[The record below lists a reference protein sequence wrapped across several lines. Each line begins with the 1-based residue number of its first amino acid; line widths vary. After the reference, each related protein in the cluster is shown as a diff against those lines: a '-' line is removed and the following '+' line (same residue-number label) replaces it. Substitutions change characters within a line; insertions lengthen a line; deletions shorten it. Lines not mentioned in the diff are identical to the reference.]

1 MRFQAFCSLFSQLY
15 VILFVSWEKENYMQM
30 NNLSTKQK
38 LKRLGSMFL
47 AAFKGFSDDKGFK
60 LSASLAYY
68 TIFSLAPLLMLLIS
82 VASIFFGQDAIQG
95 RVFTEIRGLIGD
107 NAAAQVQTMIK
118 NVELSGK
125 TNLAFIIGV
134 GVLLVGATRVFI
146 EIQDSINLIWRV
158 KAKPKRGWVKMIKD
172 RLLSSSLIISLGF
185 LLIVSFIVNGMI
197 LALEDILKQILPD
210 ITVVLIN
217 ILNVVISFVVISV
230 LFGIIFKF
238 LPDVK
243 ISWKDVKWGAI
254 FTTILFMI
262 GRILIGIYIQTT
274 GTGSTYGAA
283 GSLMVILVWIY
294 YTAAILYLGAEF
306 TQAYAE
312 KMGVQIEPAEYAV
325 HVEEKEVEH
334 DVDKLP
340 PQEND
345 QK

>member
-1 MRFQAFCSLFSQLY
+1 
-15 VILFVSWEKENYMQM
+15 M
-30 NNLSTKQK
+30 NNFFSMGK
-38 LKRLGSMFL
+38 LKKAGSIL
-47 AAFKGFSDDKGFK
+47 IASFKGFIDDKGFK

-82 VASIFFGQDAIQG
+82 LASIFFGQDAIQG
-95 RVFTEIRGLIGD
+95 KVFSEIRGLIGD

-118 NVELSGK
+118 NVELSGE
-125 TNLAFIIGV
+125 TNMAFIIGI
-134 GVLLVGATRVFI
+134 GILLIGATRVFI
-146 EIQDSINLIWRV
+146 EIQDSINYIWKV

-172 RLLSSSLIISLGF
+172 RVLSSSLIIGLGF
-185 LLIVSFIVNGMI
+185 LLIVSFVVNGLI
-197 LALEDILKQILPD
+197 LALKDILLQVLPD
-210 ITVVLIN
+210 ITVIFIN
-217 ILNVVISFVVISV
+217 ILNILISFIVISV
-230 LFGIIFKF
+230 LFAIIFKF

-243 ISWKDVKWGAI
+243 ISWKDVKWGAF

-312 KMGVQIEPAEYAV
+312 KMGVEIQPAAYAV
-325 HVEEKEVEH
+325 HVEEKEVER
-334 DVDKLP
+334 DVDTLP

-345 QK
+345 KK

>member
-1 MRFQAFCSLFSQLY
+1 
-15 VILFVSWEKENYMQM
+15 M
-30 NNLSTKQK
+30 NNFLSMGK
-38 LKRLGSMFL
+38 LKKVGNIL
-47 AAFKGFSDDKGFK
+47 AASFKGFIDDKGFK

-82 VASIFFGQDAIQG
+82 LASIFFGQDAIQG
-95 RVFTEIRGLIGD
+95 KVFSEIRGLIGD

-118 NVELSGK
+118 NVELSGE
-125 TNLAFIIGV
+125 TNMAFIIGI
-134 GVLLVGATRVFI
+134 GILLIGATRVFI
-146 EIQDSINLIWRV
+146 EIQDSINYIWRV

-172 RLLSSSLIISLGF
+172 RVLSSSLIIGLGF
-185 LLIVSFIVNGMI
+185 LLIVSFVVNGLI
-197 LALEDILKQILPD
+197 LALKDILLQVLPD
-210 ITVVLIN
+210 ITVIFINTLN
-217 ILNVVISFVVISV
+217 ILISFIVISV
-230 LFGIIFKF
+230 LFAIIFKF

-243 ISWKDVKWGAI
+243 ISWKDVKWGAF

-312 KMGVQIEPAEYAV
+312 KMGVEIQPAAYAV
-325 HVEEKEVEH
+325 HVEEREVER
-334 DVDKLP
+334 DVDTLP

-345 QK
+345 KK

>member
-1 MRFQAFCSLFSQLY
+1 
-15 VILFVSWEKENYMQM
+15 
-30 NNLSTKQK
+30 
-38 LKRLGSMFL
+38 
-47 AAFKGFSDDKGFK
+47 
-60 LSASLAYY
+60 
-68 TIFSLAPLLMLLIS
+68 
-82 VASIFFGQDAIQG
+82 
-95 RVFTEIRGLIGD
+95 
-107 NAAAQVQTMIK
+107 
-118 NVELSGK
+118 
-125 TNLAFIIGV
+125 
-134 GVLLVGATRVFI
+134 
-146 EIQDSINLIWRV
+146 
-158 KAKPKRGWVKMIKD
+158 PKRGWVKMIKD

-185 LLIVSFIVNGMI
+185 LLIVSFVVNGMI